1 MHAPDG
7 FYSVGL
13 CVVADGVCLGVIG
26 YSIKRVWKKLDRKT
40 LSLAAAVGALVFAME
55 MANFCVNK
63 GSSCH
68 FMGGVFASIVLG
80 PFLSTITVSLMHL
93 VQSLIFQD
101 GGILSLGPNLLT
113 IVIISTFLGYYLYLH
128 FKSLVIEPY
137 GTYIGAF
144 ISAWLT
150 LLITAITVCVMLAI
164 SGVDS
169 MAATLGPM
177 VGPHVLVGAMEG
189 LITAVLLILI
199 QKINPGFLTAKR
211 GDHEQIVYESDE
223 KRRRR
228 VWHFLLII
236 ALWVGLIFSPF
247 ASRKPDGLQ
256 KLALDRRF
264 SETHQIVYYKAP
276 LAYYYVPG
284 IGNRRISRGLAG
296 LLGVVISF
304 GLCFGAG
311 IIFVQ
316 KRSDRQDSG

>member
-13 CVVADGVCLGVIG
+13 CVAVNGVCLGVIG

-93 VQSLIFQD
+93 VQAFIFQD

-113 IVIISTFLGYYLYLH
+113 IVIISTFLGYYLYLN

-169 MAATLGPM
+169 MVATLGPM
-177 VGPHVLVGAMEG
+177 VGPHVFVGAIEG
-189 LITAVLLILI
+189 LITVILLILI
-199 QKINPGFLTAKR
+199 QRINPGFLTAKR
-211 GDHEQIVYESDE
+211 GEYEQIIHESTE
-223 KRRRR
+223 KSRRR

-236 ALWVGLIFSPF
+236 ALWIGLIFSPF

-256 KLALDRRF
+256 KLALDRGF
-264 SETHQIVYYKAP
+264 SETHQIVYYNAP
-276 LAYYYVPG
+276 LADYYVPG
-284 IGNRRISRGLAG
+284 IGNRQISRGLAG

-304 GLCFGAG
+304 GLCFGVG
-311 IIFVQ
+311 FIFVK
-316 KRSDRQDSG
+316 KRSDR